1 MIPSSGSRVAI
12 RVSDALACPLAEP
25 ALEDER
31 EFAARGQR
39 RDDGV
44 DVVGALG
51 EHQARPAR

>member
-31 EFAARGQR
+31 EFAA
-39 RDDGV
+39 
-44 DVVGALG
+44 
-51 EHQARPAR
+51 